1 MSYRFQLELIVDTKT
16 AYFIKEY
23 ELNVPQLAVEAVIE
37 EIRRQQDIR
46 KVTQLKPVEEEIED
60 LKIALRAMR
69 QQRDAAISA
78 NTQKATAGI
87 LQRIKGMKI

>member
-23 ELNVPQLAVEAVIE
+23 ELNVPKLAVEAVIE

-46 KVTQLKPVEEEIED
+46 KVTTLKSVDQEVED

-69 QQRDAAISA
+69 EQRDHAISA
-78 NTQKATAGI
+78 NIQKATAGI
-87 LQRIKGMKI
+87 LQRIRGKA